1 MKIEQLSAENF
12 KGLKSLEFEPK
23 GVNLITG
30 RNNTGKTSLLE
41 AIDLLFNPKDIN
53 DYGLNYI
60 HLIREDYNHSEI
72 SAVLKDSSTTLRL
85 EKLDHEEI
93 WDEFII
99 YRVDKYVNRVKDELS
114 KHLKRIKSRDES
126 ELDRDRLKN
135 IEELGSK
142 FEKLEETLYEAFEER
157 FEDLSPSDVLIEPM
171 MIFKDEKE
179 YPFVKTK
186 MREII
191 DRDPLFEVLENE
203 IETWDEI
210 GGQISLGQYIPP
222 PYYRFPSRGFIRNIP
237 EGSESLGIIE
247 NLDPR
252 KLAKNED
259 DEKVAVKEDDIEEY
273 IKEKELLENLKS
285 FSLNQLVFKKN
296 GEKYGVPFE
305 FMGDG
310 FKTIVGILWHLM
322 EGEYEEDIVLIEEPE
337 NHMHPGYTRELVYFL
352 TDISR
357 KHDTQFFITTH
368 NRDFIEGFF
377 GQNLTEDE
385 IDYLEKEF
393 LILNLSKHGFNGYDY
408 GESKSQMDDLLMDLR
423 GI

>member
-1 MKIEQLSAENF
+1 MEKF
-12 KGLKSLEFEPK
+12 KGLESLEFEPQ

-41 AIDLLFNPKDIN
+41 AINLLFNPKGIKN
-53 DYGLNYI
+53 YGLNYT
-60 HLIREDYNHSEI
+60 HLIRENYDSSEI
-72 SAVLKDSSTTLRL
+72 SARL
-85 EKLDHEEI
+85 INSQTKLELGKLDHQEI

-99 YRVDKYVNRVKDELS
+99 SFIDKYTSRFKANLERHMANRENINVS
-114 KHLKRIKSRDES
+114 KSKM
-126 ELDRDRLKN
+126 
-135 IEELGSK
+135 EE
-142 FEKLEETLYEAFEER
+142 LEETLYDGLRER
-157 FEDLSPSDVLIEPM
+157 FENKLANTILGNPIM
-171 MIFKDEKE
+171 MIKEGEE
-179 YPFVKTK
+179 YPFVKPK
-186 MREII
+186 VREVI
-191 DRDPLFEVLENE
+191 DGEKIFKTIKEEINTWEKLEDKEIFSRLF
-203 IETWDEI
+203 
-210 GGQISLGQYIPP
+210 IPP
-222 PYYRFPSRGFIRNIP
+222 LDLTFHTQGFIRKVPKN
-237 EGSESLGIIE
+237 SESVGIIE

-252 KLAKNED
+252 KLAENED

-273 IKEKELLENLKS
+273 IKEKELLENLNS

-337 NHMHPGYTRELVYFL
+337 NNMHPGYTRELVYFL

-377 GQNLTEDE
+377 GENLTENE
-385 IDYLEKEF
+385 KNYLEKEF
-393 LILNLSKHGFNGYDY
+393 LVLNLSKHGFNTYNYD
-408 GESKSQMDDLLMDLR
+408 ESKSQMDDLLMDLR